1 SPLLGATNQARAGI
15 CLTNI
20 FSIVVFGSIVNECY
34 VNKGSDDPELL
45 CIFNEN
51 ESACSYGIAVGIIA
65 FFGCIF
71 FFVVDLY
78 FQQIS
83 SVKDRKRAVLLDLG
97 FSGFL
102 SFLWFVAF
110 CFLANQWQRTK
121 MSKGVSQGADAA
133 RAAITFSF
141 FSIIVWVTGL
151 TGWQRDFGSSRAHR
165 LTLRGSQADSSA
177 AHPGGR
183 GLQKP
188 PFAPTSR
195 LCISPGPHSGKGT
208 SARGVQNPRGPLSA
222 AAGPHTYLCCSGG
235 SCSGDCTWRSRDA
248 PGSPPPPL

>member
-1 SPLLGATNQARAGI
+1 MEGASFGAGRAGGAI
-15 CLTNI
+15 DPVDFLKQPQTLLRVTTWI

-34 VNKGSDDPELL
+34 VNKDSQHPELL

-51 ESACSYGIAVGIIA
+51 ESACSYGIAVGVIA

-102 SFLWFVAF
+102 AFLWFVAF
-110 CFLANQWQRTK
+110 CFLANQWQRTTLTR
-121 MSKGVSQGADAA
+121 GFSQGADAA

-141 FSIIVWVTGL
+141 FSIIIWVVL
-151 TGWQRDFGSSRAHR
+151 ALRALQRYRLGTDMSLFATEQFG
-165 LTLRGSQADSSA
+165 ADPSA
-177 AHPGGR
+177 SYPGYPGGS
-183 GLQKP
+183 GVESTETYQSP
-188 PFAPTSR
+188 PFTETLEPN
-195 LCISPGPHSGKGT
+195 PKGYQVP
-208 SARGVQNPRGPLSA
+208 A
-222 AAGPHTYLCCSGG
+222 Y
-235 SCSGDCTWRSRDA
+235 
-248 PGSPPPPL
+248 